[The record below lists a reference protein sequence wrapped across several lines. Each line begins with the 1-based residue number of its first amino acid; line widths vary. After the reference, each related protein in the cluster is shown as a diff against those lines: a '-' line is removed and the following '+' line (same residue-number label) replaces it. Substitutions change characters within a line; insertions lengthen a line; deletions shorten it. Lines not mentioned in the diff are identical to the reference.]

1 MPLSTR
7 DYQRDRR
14 NSRLAA
20 EALIAFTEGFE
31 LFDTDNTSLNRTPLN
46 NVRSSRHPSNAT
58 VANNLISNVEDQTTH
73 KSVSTPKKSLFG
85 HYHWKMSH
93 YFYIHLIT
101 YIFNGFFGGLI
112 IFLIENYSSYR
123 NKYMVVTYL
132 DAWFTTVSTICS
144 CGLTTIDFAQLSHAS
159 QLVMMSFAFI
169 SGFAMSTLP
178 ALIIKA
184 QTHKTTQGTNVDDDN
199 EKYDK
204 ENDDEL
210 EMSNHRSDQNLPPHI
225 RIELLRLP
233 TPLELRYRAYIMCI
247 SLILDLGSKDLQQYS
262 PGIRLIIFIFQTV
275 NLRFCGFQSF
285 DISLF
290 ATATVL
296 VYLLLMA
303 TKPQMLCALDE
314 SPFEIYWLTLEAQ
327 AEVDAETN
335 NNQRNMSKSL
345 PLMLQRA
352 MSVAP
357 TTTTDASLFKKM
369 KSFLRRQSLLT
380 KELARKEFSKNVD
393 DEKSIPKRSKRI
405 KVLRLRLFLI
415 HFIRALAKHTFDF
428 FILTRTWLFVF
439 IFLIC
444 AIEYR
449 RMAPVDPHITLSK
462 IIFEIISAFG
472 GVGMSLGYPNKTTS
486 FASVLSTGSKVIL
499 IATMLMGRHRGLLA
513 SMKDQEVIEYSAI
526 NILVRRREEYILQS
540 QTSRIR
546 EITVK
551 GKNNDPTVVHF

>member
-1 MPLSTR
+1 
-7 DYQRDRR
+7 
-14 NSRLAA
+14 
-20 EALIAFTEGFE
+20 
-31 LFDTDNTSLNRTPLN
+31 
-46 NVRSSRHPSNAT
+46 
-58 VANNLISNVEDQTTH
+58 
-73 KSVSTPKKSLFG
+73 
-85 HYHWKMSH
+85 
-93 YFYIHLIT
+93 
-101 YIFNGFFGGLI
+101 
-112 IFLIENYSSYR
+112 
-123 NKYMVVTYL
+123 
-132 DAWFTTVSTICS
+132 
-144 CGLTTIDFAQLSHAS
+144 
-159 QLVMMSFAFI
+159 
-169 SGFAMSTLP
+169 
-178 ALIIKA
+178 
-184 QTHKTTQGTNVDDDN
+184 
-199 EKYDK
+199 
-204 ENDDEL
+204 
-210 EMSNHRSDQNLPPHI
+210 
-225 RIELLRLP
+225 
-233 TPLELRYRAYIMCI
+233 
-247 SLILDLGSKDLQQYS
+247 
-262 PGIRLIIFIFQTV
+262 
-275 NLRFCGFQSF
+275 
-285 DISLF
+285 
-290 ATATVL
+290 
-296 VYLLLMA
+296 
-303 TKPQMLCALDE
+303 MLCALDE